1 MVDFRTGTEKQN
13 MIEDGNGNLR
23 VRYDLTQWF
32 ASSMFTGKRIARG
45 WVNKNP
51 RTDEIWIYLVTYT
64 NTTGL
69 SYIEV
74 YEESGTLIQQYSLGA
89 INNPDLIWMSVV
101 QDEIMFNGPSIGTPV
116 YGRVGGGLSK
126 AVQTTSINPDTTT
139 IAIPRGLCCSW
150 QGRNVIASGNNIF
163 VSDPQDIRAYVGDN
177 FVNFDSQIYSL
188 HEIGANLFVVTGSGV
203 FAVPGETADN
213 QIIFGA
219 RSKVSSYQA
228 TGFYQTAVLGDSLFG
243 IVPTG
248 IMSILDNNVIT
259 VSSRAA
265 NRVLSIPVEFINYQ
279 QFGSLYKYETAKGSG
294 VALSIKI
301 GNSYQ
306 WCMVSRTG
314 LVSWWTQQDALVGSG
329 PSRESEQ
336 LFITSSSI
344 LKPHGNAAT
353 VLGVISGV
361 VQKDPETSVVIRYV
375 TMVSDNSGFNQSC
388 AVRNSVVT
396 VATSTRPSTVVPIVG
411 TSTWGSVNYQDPEDI
426 TTRMEYN
433 ERTQDFAIEIAADEA
448 GSKLGVLSIE
458 TASPRRRGG
467 FA

>member
-1 MVDFRTGTEKQN
+1 
-13 MIEDGNGNLR
+13 MISHNGSPAACLQANAL
-23 VRYDLTQWF
+23 
-32 ASSMFTGKRIARG
+32 RG

-219 RSKVSSYQA
+219 RSRYLRIKQ
-228 TGFYQTAVLGDSLFG
+228 QDSIKQQYL
-243 IVPTG
+243 
-248 IMSILDNNVIT
+248 VI
-259 VSSRAA
+259 RCL
-265 NRVLSIPVEFINYQ
+265 VLSQ
-279 QFGSLYKYETAKGSG
+279 RGS
-294 VALSIKI
+294 
-301 GNSYQ
+301 
-306 WCMVSRTG
+306 C
-314 LVSWWTQQDALVGSG
+314 
-329 PSRESEQ
+329 
-336 LFITSSSI
+336 
-344 LKPHGNAAT
+344 
-353 VLGVISGV
+353 
-361 VQKDPETSVVIRYV
+361 
-375 TMVSDNSGFNQSC
+375 QSL
-388 AVRNSVVT
+388 T
-396 VATSTRPSTVVPIVG
+396 I
-411 TSTWGSVNYQDPEDI
+411 
-426 TTRMEYN
+426 M
-433 ERTQDFAIEIAADEA
+433 
-448 GSKLGVLSIE
+448 
-458 TASPRRRGG
+458 
-467 FA
+467 

>member
-1 MVDFRTGTEKQN
+1 
-13 MIEDGNGNLR
+13 
-23 VRYDLTQWF
+23 
-32 ASSMFTGKRIARG
+32 
-45 WVNKNP
+45 
-51 RTDEIWIYLVTYT
+51 
-64 NTTGL
+64 
-69 SYIEV
+69 
-74 YEESGTLIQQYSLGA
+74 
-89 INNPDLIWMSVV
+89 
-101 QDEIMFNGPSIGTPV
+101 
-116 YGRVGGGLSK
+116 
-126 AVQTTSINPDTTT
+126 
-139 IAIPRGLCCSW
+139 
-150 QGRNVIASGNNIF
+150 
-163 VSDPQDIRAYVGDN
+163 
-177 FVNFDSQIYSL
+177 
-188 HEIGANLFVVTGSGV
+188 
-203 FAVPGETADN
+203 
-213 QIIFGA
+213 
-219 RSKVSSYQA
+219 
-228 TGFYQTAVLGDSLFG
+228 
-243 IVPTG
+243 
-248 IMSILDNNVIT
+248 MSILDNNVIT

-448 GSKLGVLSIE
+448 GSKLGVINRDGITTTQRWFRMSITNGQVITESDLTTAFNAQINTLSTDATSSFGFSQINMDLQDVLASTDVNARTYEFIAVDDCKLSEIAVYVGEGSGVWTIRISSPNLADDIVLSE
-458 TASPRRRGG
+458 TVGSAAYNFRGG
-467 FA
+467 MPHQINVSSSTKAQPIRLSSRPHRPQEVNVPSIFGCRQ